1 MTRFI
6 GLVAVAAL
14 AAAGCAGDSPTV
26 RVLAAAS
33 LSDVLADIVD
43 DFEAANPDVEVEVV
57 SGGSASLA
65 AQVEEGI
72 DFDVI
77 ALADEAT
84 MDRVEATGEIA
95 TPTVFATN
103 DAVLVGGAEVADTR
117 LADLDRLRFAVC
129 APEVPCGRAATRLF
143 AELGVTVEPVTFES
157 NVLGVLTKLLVGEVD
172 AGVVYATDLAR
183 AGDDVVAL
191 DAANGVRITNRYP
204 VALSLAAARAA
215 DARADR
221 FVAFLVGP
229 EARPLLLGAGFGSP

>member
-1 MTRFI
+1 MTWLI
-6 GLVAVAAL
+6 GLVTVAAL
-14 AAAGCAGDSPTV
+14 AAAGCSGDSPTV
-26 RVLAAAS
+26 RVLAASS
-33 LSDVLADIVD
+33 LADVLADIVD

-77 ALADEAT
+77 ALADETT
-84 MDRVEATGEIA
+84 MDRVVVTGEID

-103 DAVLVGGAEVADTR
+103 DALLVGRADVADTR
-117 LADLDRLRFAVC
+117 LPDLHRLRFAVC
-129 APEVPCGRAATRLF
+129 AAEVPCGRAASRLF

-183 AGDDVVAL
+183 AGDEVVVL
-191 DAANGVRITNRYP
+191 DAAGDVRITNRYP
-204 VALSLAAARAA
+204 VALSLAAARPA
-215 DARADR
+215 DAPAAR
-221 FVAFLVGP
+221 FMAFLVGP
-229 EARPLLLGAGFGSP
+229 EARPVLLGAGFGSP

>member
-1 MTRFI
+1 
-6 GLVAVAAL
+6 
-14 AAAGCAGDSPTV
+14 
-26 RVLAAAS
+26 
-33 LSDVLADIVD
+33 
-43 DFEAANPDVEVEVV
+43 
-57 SGGSASLA
+57 
-65 AQVEEGI
+65 
-72 DFDVI
+72 
-77 ALADEAT
+77 
-84 MDRVEATGEIA
+84 MD
-95 TPTVFATN
+95 
-103 DAVLVGGAEVADTR
+103 
-117 LADLDRLRFAVC
+117 
-129 APEVPCGRAATRLF
+129 RAATRLF

-221 FVAFLVGP
+221 FVAFLVGS